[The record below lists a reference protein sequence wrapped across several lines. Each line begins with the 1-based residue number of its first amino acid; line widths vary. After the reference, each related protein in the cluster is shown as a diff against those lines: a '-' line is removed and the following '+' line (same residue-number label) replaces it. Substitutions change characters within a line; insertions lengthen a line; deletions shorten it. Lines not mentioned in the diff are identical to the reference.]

1 MNHDGGRSLGC
12 ARERLCGERRNLLGV
27 HDSGSVSRHPVKHR
41 LHGHRALG
49 QLGEVAS
56 FEMLSDAVVKGPE
69 RSTLE
74 LLMARVAE
82 ILHSL
87 VNVTRRKC
95 FRVNEIHNE
104 ISGTVLGNLR
114 MPL

>member
-1 MNHDGGRSLGC
+1 MGC
-12 ARERLCGERRNLLGV
+12 ARERLGGESNLLGV

-74 LLMARVAE
+74 FLMARVAE
-82 ILHSL
+82 ILHGL

-95 FRVNEIHNE
+95 FCVNEIHNE
-104 ISGTVLGNLR
+104 KGINNNGNYR
-114 MPL
+114 VICPK